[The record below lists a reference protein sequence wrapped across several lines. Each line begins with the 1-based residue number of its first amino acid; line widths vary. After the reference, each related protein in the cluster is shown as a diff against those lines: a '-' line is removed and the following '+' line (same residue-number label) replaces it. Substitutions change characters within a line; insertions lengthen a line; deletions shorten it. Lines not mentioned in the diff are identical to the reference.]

1 MSDPKPRGQ
10 VIFLTGPTLAGKTTT
25 AMAWAAQR
33 SRITAPMDW
42 DQLRGTLFHGSRLQA
57 ADEISTQ
64 YRFAARVATM
74 TAAHI
79 IDSGFDCLIAGPRVP
94 AGPTDPP
101 SWVGVWDELDQ
112 LEPITIAL
120 LPSVDTRLE
129 RLRLDTGRV
138 QPPSE
143 DHVRESHR
151 WAWESWREQPRAAVL
166 DTSEMTLDQV
176 LVAVEQTA
184 TRLADPGPTI
194 PGERRASG
202 RM

>member
-1 MSDPKPRGQ
+1 MSESKPRGQ

-42 DQLRGTLFHGSRLQA
+42 DELRGTLFRGSRLQA
-57 ADEISTQ
+57 ADDISTE
-64 YRFAARVATM
+64 YRFAARIATL

-94 AGPTDPP
+94 AGPNDPP

-112 LEPITIAL
+112 LQPITIAL
-120 LPSVDTRLE
+120 LPSLETRLE
-129 RLRLDTGRV
+129 RRRLDPGRV
-138 QPPSE
+138 QALSE
-143 DHVRESHR
+143 DSVRESHR
-151 WAWESWREQPRAAVL
+151 WAWESWREQPRADVL

-184 TRLADPGPTI
+184 ARLTDRPLRAAD
-194 PGERRASG
+194 A
-202 RM
+202 